1 MDVNFFKKKFY
12 GQTNSALL
20 SLSDESWNSCIKKL
34 YKSEVLRSGRT
45 FVHEDYVDANIRL
58 LADWIESDYISC
70 IMTGGVGIGK
80 TVFMKSLM
88 RLFDSMRDSITIPP
102 LKYRH
107 VLYFDA
113 ADLCIK
119 YVASEDVRCEVV
131 NCKVLFIDDLGCE
144 AATYSYFGNV
154 MKPIHDILMSRYAAR
169 LPTVIATNLSLEEFA
184 VRYGDRVADRVNELY
199 DTIEF
204 PEHDSFRRMPLNVVE
219 GNESK

>member
-20 SLSDESWNSCIKKL
+20 SLSDESWNGYIKQL
-34 YKSEVLRSGRT
+34 YMSEVARSGRS
-45 FVHEDYVDANIRL
+45 FMHEDYVDANIRL
-58 LADWIESDYISC
+58 IAEWIEGEYISC

-88 RLFDSMRDSITIPP
+88 RLFDLMRDPITIPP
-102 LKYRH
+102 LKCRNVVY
-107 VLYFDA
+107 YDA

-119 YVASEDVRCEVV
+119 YVASEDVRYEVV

-144 AATYSYFGNV
+144 AASYSYFGNV
-154 MKPIHDILMSRYAAR
+154 MKPMHNILMCRYAAR

-184 VRYGDRVADRVNELY
+184 VRYGERIADRVDELFS
-199 DTIEF
+199 TIEF
-204 PEHDSFRRMPLNVVE
+204 PAHESFRRMSL
-219 GNESK
+219 